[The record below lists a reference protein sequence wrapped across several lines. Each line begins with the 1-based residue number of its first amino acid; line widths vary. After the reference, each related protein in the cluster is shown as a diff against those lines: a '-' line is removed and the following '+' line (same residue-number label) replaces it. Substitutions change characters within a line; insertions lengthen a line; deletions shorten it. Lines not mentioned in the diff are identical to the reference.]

1 MSDARTQLQQLLKMQ
16 ELAIEIQEARA
27 VVDGAPAKL
36 EEAENRFRERNAE
49 YVATKERFDAVDA
62 DRRARA
68 LDLATLEETK
78 KHYQDSLMQV
88 KNQREYAAVL
98 KEIDAAKA
106 SIGEHED
113 AILASMEEVET
124 LKADLEARTAHIE
137 SERTIVEKERADV
150 EKAVADAQARIE
162 RALAERAQ
170 IESTLPAAL
179 VANVKRV
186 EEGPKGNLP
195 RQGRARELLRLP
207 RAPAPAGLPG
217 NSTGLEDSHVRK
229 LPSLSLRRGGV
240 CNVSR
245 LVIRFGSRVRHGGR
259 GGEWRSGLEPAST
272 AAPAGIPVPRHGAS

>member
-106 SIGEHED
+106 SIGDHED

-150 EKAVADAQARIE
+150 EKAVAEAQARIE

-186 EEGPKGNLP
+186 EEGRKGIFLVKVE
-195 RQGRARELLRLP
+195 RESCS
-207 RAPAPAGLPG
+207 AC
-217 NSTGLEDSHVRK
+217 HVR
-229 LPSLSLRRGGV
+229 LRPQVYQEIRQASKIHMCGSCRRYLYAEAAFGTSPVSSSASVPGSGTEVEAVNGGAV
-240 CNVSR
+240 
-245 LVIRFGSRVRHGGR
+245 
-259 GGEWRSGLEPAST
+259 
-272 AAPAGIPVPRHGAS
+272 